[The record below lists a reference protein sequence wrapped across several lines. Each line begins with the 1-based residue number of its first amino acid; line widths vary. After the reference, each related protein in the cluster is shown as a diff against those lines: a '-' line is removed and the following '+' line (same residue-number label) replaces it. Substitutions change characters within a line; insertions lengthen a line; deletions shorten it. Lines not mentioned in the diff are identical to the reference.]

1 MTNEEFR
8 REYERLVGK
17 VNEKIK
23 ASNDFVE
30 KDTDPTRPGRD
41 EEFEALQS
49 EVKIAVHELEELW
62 RKVRTGE
69 IKLG

>member
-8 REYERLVGK
+8 REYERLTSK

-23 ASNDFVE
+23 ESNEFVE
-30 KDTDPTRPGRD
+30 GDTDPNRPGRD
-41 EEFEALQS
+41 EEFADLQGK
-49 EVKIAVHELEELW
+49 VKSAVHELEELW
-62 RKVRTGE
+62 RQVRTGE